1 MLASILAHAGGAAE
15 VASAQKEFDTGGYAA
30 AIKQAEKGIA
40 DTPGNEEWHLLL
52 TQVLLAV
59 GRNSDADTTV
69 RAAIALFPQSIRVRW
84 LARDVA
90 LANGAVDRAA
100 QMVEDI
106 RRLYTARQY
115 AYRNPPDLVVFG
127 RAALA
132 LGADPKDVL
141 DRVYSVAQ
149 KAAPALRDV
158 YLARGALALE
168 KHDFALAAAAFEEGL
183 KQIPDDAELNY
194 GLARAHTEGDRATMI
209 SAVEAAL
216 KKNPRHVPSLLLLAD
231 HRIDAESYPEA
242 EKLLA
247 QVIEINPVQ
256 PDAWALRAVL
266 AHLRNDRAA
275 EQSARATALSSWP
288 TNPRVDW
295 LIGQKLSQKY
305 RFAEGA
311 ARQEQALTFDI
322 TYLPAQSQLAN
333 DLLRLGNE
341 ADGWKLAEAVHQR
354 DAYDVEA
361 YNLAQLKDTMAKY
374 GTLTTDDFV
383 IRMTPHELEIYGKQV
398 LELLTR
404 AKRQLVQKYGAELAQ
419 PTYVEIFADPKD
431 FAVRTFGMPDVGGF
445 LGVCFGRVVTANSPA
460 STASHG
466 TNWQSVL
473 WHEFCHVVTLQL
485 TENKMP
491 RWLSEGISVYE
502 ERQAHPSWGQHMT
515 PRYREMI
522 LKGSDPKRSTDL
534 TPVAEMSAAF
544 LAPPTPLHL
553 QFAYYQSSLVVEYI
567 VTKHGPEKLR
577 AVLRDLRNGE
587 DINAALAQQVAPLDK
602 LEKEFTAYAREQ
614 AEQLGAG
621 LDWEKP
627 APKLLKPGA
636 ETDFAEWS
644 GKRPNNYWVL
654 LQQAAKLME
663 QKKWAEAKQPLGIL
677 LERYPDQ
684 RGGSGGG
691 DSAFKLLA
699 AVQHELGETDRER
712 ATLAK
717 LAELDYE
724 APETYL
730 RLMELDATAKDWPGV
745 ALNAQRFLQINP
757 LIAPPYRY
765 LAQATR
771 ELGNAPVAIQAN
783 RTLLQLDPANPA
795 EVHFQLAEL
804 LHRQSDP
811 EARRQ
816 VLMALEDAPRNRAAL
831 NLLLELK
838 TPVAPPESSSASSAQ
853 SPRPISPRPVESSP
867 AVPASKL

>member
-1 MLASILAHAGGAAE
+1 MLFAVWATTGGAAE

-30 AIKQAEKGIA
+30 AIKQAEKGVA

-52 TQVLLAV
+52 TQALLAV
-59 GRNSDADTTV
+59 GRNRDADTTI
-69 RAAIALFPQSIRVRW
+69 RAALTAFPMSIRVRW
-84 LARDVA
+84 LAREVA
-90 LANGAVDRAA
+90 LANGAAERAA

-115 AYRNPPDLVVFG
+115 AYRSPPDLVVFG

-141 DRVYSVAQ
+141 DRVFAVAQ
-149 KAAPALRDV
+149 KAAPTLRDV
-158 YLARGALALE
+158 YLARGSLALE
-168 KHDFALAAAAFEEGL
+168 KHDFALAATAFEEGL

-194 GLARAHTEGDRATMI
+194 GLARAHTEGDRTTMV
-209 SAVEAAL
+209 SAAEAAL

-275 EQSARATALSSWP
+275 EQSARATALSNWP

-311 ARQEQALTFDI
+311 ARQEQALSFDI

-341 ADGWKLAEAVHQR
+341 ADGWKLAEAVHER

-361 YNLAQLKDTMAKY
+361 YNLATLKDTMAKY

-404 AKRQLVQKYGAELAQ
+404 AKKQLVQKYGVELAR

-460 STASHG
+460 STAAHG

-522 LKGSDPKRSTDL
+522 LKGTDPKRSTDL

-544 LAPPTPLHL
+544 LAPPTPLFL

-567 VTKHGPEKLR
+567 VTKHGADKLR
-577 AVLRDLRNGE
+577 AVLRDLRNGK
-587 DINAALAQQVAPLDK
+587 DINAALADQVAPIDQ

-614 AEQLGAG
+614 AEQLGPG

-636 ETDFAEWS
+636 EADFAQWS
-644 GKRPNNYWVL
+644 EKRPDNYWVL
-654 LQQAAKLME
+654 LQKVAKLMD
-663 QKKWAEAKQPLGIL
+663 QKKWPEAKKSLQFL

-684 RGGSGGG
+684 RGGATGGG
-691 DSAFKLLA
+691 DSAYKLLA
-699 AVQHELGETDRER
+699 AVHRELGETEQER
-712 ATLAK
+712 ATLSR
-717 LAELDYE
+717 LAVLDYE
-724 APETYL
+724 APDTYL
-730 RLMELDATAKDWPGV
+730 RLMELGAPAKDWADV
-745 ALNAQRFLQINP
+745 ALNAKRFLEINP

-765 LAQATR
+765 LAQAAR
-771 ELGNAPVAIQAN
+771 ELGDAPVAVQAN
-783 RTLLQLDPANPA
+783 RTLLLLDPANPS

-804 LHRQSDP
+804 LHQQKDP
-811 EARRQ
+811 EARRH

-838 TPVAPPESSSASSAQ
+838 TIEAAPEKAPSSDSGTSLEKP
-853 SPRPISPRPVESSP
+853 SPRSSP
-867 AVPASKL
+867 K

>member
-1 MLASILAHAGGAAE
+1 
-15 VASAQKEFDTGGYAA
+15 
-30 AIKQAEKGIA
+30 
-40 DTPGNEEWHLLL
+40 
-52 TQVLLAV
+52 
-59 GRNSDADTTV
+59 
-69 RAAIALFPQSIRVRW
+69 
-84 LARDVA
+84 
-90 LANGAVDRAA
+90 
-100 QMVEDI
+100 
-106 RRLYTARQY
+106 
-115 AYRNPPDLVVFG
+115 
-127 RAALA
+127 
-132 LGADPKDVL
+132 
-141 DRVYSVAQ
+141 
-149 KAAPALRDV
+149 
-158 YLARGALALE
+158 
-168 KHDFALAAAAFEEGL
+168 
-183 KQIPDDAELNY
+183 
-194 GLARAHTEGDRATMI
+194 MI

-216 KKNPRHVPSLLLLAD
+216 KKNPRHIPSLLLLAD

-247 QVIEINPVQ
+247 QVVEINPVQ
-256 PDAWALRAVL
+256 PDAWAFRAVL

-275 EQSARATALSSWP
+275 EQSARATALSGWP

-311 ARQEQALTFDI
+311 ARQEQALMFDI

-361 YNLAQLKDTMAKY
+361 YNLATLKDTMAKY

-383 IRMTPHELEIYGKQV
+383 IRMTTHELDTYGKQV

-404 AKRQLVQKYGAELAQ
+404 AKHQLVQKYGVELAQ

-460 STASHG
+460 STAAHG

-522 LKGSDPKRSTDL
+522 LKGTDPKKSTDL
-534 TPVAEMSAAF
+534 TPVGEMSAAF

-567 VTKHGPEKLR
+567 VTKHGLEKLR
-577 AVLRDLRNGE
+577 AVLRDLKNGK
-587 DINAALAQQVAPLDK
+587 DINAALAQQVAPLDQ
-602 LEKEFTAYAREQ
+602 LEKDFTAYAREQ
-614 AEQLGAG
+614 AQQLGPG

-636 ETDFAEWS
+636 ESDFAEWS
-644 GKRPNNYWVL
+644 EKRPSNYWVL
-654 LQQAAKLME
+654 LQKAAKLMQE
-663 QKKWAEAKQPLGIL
+663 KKWAEAKKPLEFLI
-677 LERYPDQ
+677 ERYPDQ

-699 AVQHELGETDRER
+699 TIERELGETAQER

-717 LAELDYE
+717 LADLDYE
-724 APETYL
+724 APDAYL
-730 RLMELDATAKDWPGV
+730 RLMELGAAAKDWPDL

-771 ELGNAPVAIQAN
+771 ELGDGPASIQAN

-804 LHRQSDP
+804 LHQQNNP
-811 EARRQ
+811 EARRH

-838 TPVAPPESSSASSAQ
+838 ATDAISAAPPASSGE
-853 SPRPISPRPVESSP
+853 SLNSVPSRPPQTPQPVFMP
-867 AVPASKL
+867 K